1 MDVAVIAKKNPYRN
15 EKNRLKGDD
24 PTEDGADKLA
34 EALIGEE
41 ESSDE
46 LTPEEMLGE
55 EADAEE
61 MPEGITDPELWAKA
75 QEQAESEGQGDNEKY
90 IKFLYTELQEEE
102 TGVDLDG
109 DGEAGESTEHK
120 ESVLGADALP
130 EEKPK
135 KAKSFFSLMG
145 YGKK

>member
-34 EALIGEE
+34 EALLSEE
-41 ESSDE
+41 SDE

-55 EADAEE
+55 EASEE
-61 MPEGITDPELWAKA
+61 SPEDVDPKLWAKA
-75 QEQAESEGQGDNEKY
+75 QEQAESEGQGSNEKY
-90 IKFLYTELQEEE
+90 VKFLYTELQEEE
-102 TGVDLDG
+102 AGVDLDG

-120 ESVLGADALP
+120 ESVLGADALL

-135 KAKSFFSLMG
+135 KSKSFFSLMG

>member
-34 EALIGEE
+34 EALLSEE
-41 ESSDE
+41 SDE

-55 EADAEE
+55 EAS
-61 MPEGITDPELWAKA
+61 EGSPGDVDPKLWAKA
-75 QEQAESEGQGDNEKY
+75 QEQAESEGQGSNEKY
-90 IKFLYTELQEEE
+90 VKFLYTELQEEE
-102 TGVDLDG
+102 AGVDLDG

-120 ESVLGADALP
+120 ESVLGADAPL

-135 KAKSFFSLMG
+135 KSKSFFSLMG

>member
-24 PTEDGADKLA
+24 PTEDSEDSLM
-34 EALIGEE
+34 EALAGEE

-55 EADAEE
+55 EASPEE
-61 MPEGITDPELWAKA
+61 SPEDVDPKLWAKA
-75 QEQAESEGQGDNEKY
+75 QEQAESEGLGTNEKY

-109 DGEAGESTEHK
+109 DGEAGESGAHK
-120 ESVLGADALP
+120 ESVLGAEAP
-130 EEKPK
+130 SEEKPK
-135 KAKSFFSLMG
+135 KSKSFFSLMG

>member
-41 ESSDE
+41 ESDDE

-55 EADAEE
+55 EAGAEL
-61 MPEGITDPELWAKA
+61 PEGITDPELWAKA
-75 QEQAESEGQGDNEKY
+75 QEQAESEGQGGNEKY

-102 TGVDLDG
+102 AGVDLDG

-120 ESVLGADALP
+120 ESVLGADAP
-130 EEKPK
+130 VEEKPK
-135 KAKSFFSLMG
+135 KSKSFFSLMG